1 MQGNGSAPMDEI
13 PVRQL
18 RSEFYKAF
26 FMKYGW
32 CRRLMVVCAFGHL
45 ATEAFVAVV
54 LFGLTVFERSR

>member
-1 MQGNGSAPMDEI
+1 MDEI